1 MKAGL
6 KDSILTK
13 GQISL
18 QHWDKREPRS
28 HSVAE
33 MVHSLRPVSVTGG
46 TTSGK
51 AVVDRCDLE
60 SGEYYDTYR
69 QVQGHVTLEGSP
81 DSAPDRR

>member
-13 GQISL
+13 GQISS

-60 SGEYYDTYR
+60 SGDR

-81 DSAPDRR
+81 DSAPDRM